1 MSASTWTLPKV
12 LKNPVAFFWNIRLF
26 RFGCVA
32 GTNLSIKLLLT
43 ALFKQFGLPLWLN
56 YGFVHGVVVVLAYLF
71 HSRLTFQEQRRSVSG
86 FWRFFVSVLLLK
98 AADYGIVVI
107 TNHIAPVKAFA
118 YRLPVYGQFF
128 GDNILYVIIVL
139 SSISIFLL
147 RYMVFKNIV
156 FSSKRAKP
164 VL

>member
-1 MSASTWTLPKV
+1 VSARAWTLPKV
-12 LKNPVAFFWNIRLF
+12 FKNPVAFFWNIRLV

-43 ALFKQFGLPLWLN
+43 ALFKQTGLPLWLN

-71 HSRLTFQEQRRSVSG
+71 HSRITFQEERRSLSG

-107 TNHIAPVKAFA
+107 TNHIAPVKAYA
-118 YRLPVYGQFF
+118 YRLPMYGQFL
-128 GDNILYVIIVL
+128 GDNLLYVIIIL
-139 SSISIFLL
+139 SSMIIFLL

-156 FSSKRAKP
+156 FLSKRTK
-164 VL
+164 